1 MIIHAT
7 IDTDNHTVIA
17 ETESM
22 APSWAPYLKKNLQV
36 EIKDAQWDNITLRNL
51 ILFMLN
57 ARRKHGEIKFPISY

>member
-22 APSWAPYLKKNLQV
+22 APSWAPHLKKNIQV
-36 EIKDAQWDNITLRNL
+36 EIKDAQWDNITLHSL
-51 ILFMLN
+51 ILFMLK
-57 ARRKHGEIKFPISY
+57 AKRRYGEIKFPIFY